1 MEDPMRSNLFL
12 TLLALLSLGLLSGP
26 AVKAATAPSAQ
37 QDLDNPLEPLAAQKP
52 RTEDEED
59 RLNALALFA
68 TARTLEQRHDLQPAL
83 RRYQRALRYDPQSLP
98 ALRELVTLAF
108 SLNRPDEGL
117 IYAAKFAEQNP
128 IDPDLLRYSAAYL
141 AESGD
146 WKGAI
151 KLYEQVEQS
160 LPNKKPSPEQVLL
173 HIDLGRLYFL
183 TERYADAA
191 AAFEHV
197 MEALDNPKQFGLDAA
212 MRKELLGDGGTT
224 YDLMGNVFLEAHKP
238 DQARQAFEQFDK
250 IKPDPSALAFNLAR
264 VELAAGR
271 TQQAATELQKY
282 FDSKATSKGIAP
294 YELLAKI
301 LKEQK
306 QDDQLLS
313 RLEALRKNQPEI
325 VPLAY
330 FLGQQYR
337 QAGKLDQTRKLLES
351 AMDLKVNPQAYHA
364 LVDLYCQT
372 NQPEPL
378 LKLLARMIDKA
389 GALPDDD
396 LKKITGNEKL
406 LMAVLDLA
414 QKQHSKATAD
424 DAYPLETCA
433 LLGIEAKRWNDAKDL
448 VNLAIKADPKLTAD
462 LLTELGLGLTID
474 EKYAQAAAVFQRG
487 IDDKNSADD
496 NAPLYF
502 YLSGALEMQN
512 KTDDA
517 LDAAKKAAAARPKD
531 PRFAGRPAWIMYHA
545 KRYDDAARAYQTV
558 IDQFDSDY
566 SSPDV
571 RDSLR
576 EARTV
581 LSNIAEQQHNVPQA
595 VEWLEQILDERPD
608 DVGANNDLG
617 FLWADENQHL
627 RRAYR
632 MIQLAVADSPDNAAY
647 RDSLGWVLY
656 RLNRYSEALAELQK
670 AAAGDSPDGEILNH
684 LGDTYEKLGQASEAK
699 AAWTRALEAFK
710 KSAESDKMDKIKDLE
725 KKLAKNE

>member
-1 MEDPMRSNLFL
+1 MEELMRSNLFFSFL
-12 TLLALLSLGLLSGP
+12 ALLALGPLLGP
-26 AVKAATAPSAQ
+26 AATAATAPSAK

-52 RTEDEED
+52 RTEDEDD

-108 SLNRPDEGL
+108 GLNRPDEGL

-197 MEALDNPKQFGLDAA
+197 MEALDKPKQFGLDAA

-238 DQARQAFEQFDK
+238 DQAREAFEQFDK
-250 IKPDPSALAFNLAR
+250 IKPDPVR
-264 VELAAGR
+264 VGIQFGPRGTGR
-271 TQQAATELQKY
+271 RPPQQAATELQKY

-313 RLEALRKNQPEI
+313 RLESLHKDQPEN

-337 QAGKLDQTRKLLES
+337 QAGKLDQARKLLES
-351 AMDLKVNPQAYHA
+351 AMDLKVNRASVPCAGGRV
-364 LVDLYCQT
+364 L
-372 NQPEPL
+372 PGRS
-378 LKLLARMIDKA
+378 ARTAAEAA
-389 GALPDDD
+389 GPNDRQGRRAHFPTTM

-406 LMAVLDLA
+406 LIGD
-414 QKQHSKATAD
+414 SR
-424 DAYPLETCA
+424 P
-433 LLGIEAKRWNDAKDL
+433 G
-448 VNLAIKADPKLTAD
+448 PKTTRQGHGRRRL
-462 LLTELGLGLTID
+462 
-474 EKYAQAAAVFQRG
+474 
-487 IDDKNSADD
+487 
-496 NAPLYF
+496 P
-502 YLSGALEMQN
+502 
-512 KTDDA
+512 
-517 LDAAKKAAAARPKD
+517 AARPPPYWPSK
-531 PRFAGRPAWIMYHA
+531 PNAGTTP
-545 KRYDDAARAYQTV
+545 
-558 IDQFDSDY
+558 
-566 SSPDV
+566 
-571 RDSLR
+571 
-576 EARTV
+576 
-581 LSNIAEQQHNVPQA
+581 
-595 VEWLEQILDERPD
+595 
-608 DVGANNDLG
+608 
-617 FLWADENQHL
+617 
-627 RRAYR
+627 
-632 MIQLAVADSPDNAAY
+632 
-647 RDSLGWVLY
+647 
-656 RLNRYSEALAELQK
+656 
-670 AAAGDSPDGEILNH
+670 
-684 LGDTYEKLGQASEAK
+684 
-699 AAWTRALEAFK
+699 
-710 KSAESDKMDKIKDLE
+710 KIW
-725 KKLAKNE
+725 